1 MLLGFSAFLFLL
13 LFGAPIVFALG
24 VSSLAILTLVMD
36 VPVSVVSQRLYA
48 GLDSFTIMA
57 IPFFVLAGILMDAGG
72 ISRRMVQLADALVG
86 WITGSTLLV
95 AVSAATGM
103 AAVSGSGSADTAAIS
118 AIMQPEIK
126 RRKFDPD
133 FAAAMIAAGGSL
145 ASVIPPSLMMVVI
158 ASIAN
163 ISVGQLF
170 MAGIVPG
177 FLTGIGLMFMCYLYA
192 RQKGGHYLEVTP
204 FSMARLTSSF
214 VQALPAMGLPFLIIG
229 GIVGGVFTPTEA
241 AAVAV
246 LYGLIVGVFVHREL
260 KLSSLPKLLLK
271 ASAISASVMIIL
283 ASASIFS
290 WLISLARVST
300 AVGELIQSLSSD
312 PLVFLLLV
320 NVLLLVVGM
329 FMESIAAMLILVP
342 VLLPLAI
349 AYGIDP
355 VHFSLV
361 VVFNLTIGFVT
372 PPYGIALYVAANIAG
387 RGVMQVASQSGRS
400 LLVLLTVLLLITY
413 VPEIG
418 MWLPD
423 LFFKKHD

>member
-1 MLLGFSAFLFLL
+1 
-13 LFGAPIVFALG
+13 
-24 VSSLAILTLVMD
+24 
-36 VPVSVVSQRLYA
+36 
-48 GLDSFTIMA
+48 
-57 IPFFVLAGILMDAGG
+57 
-72 ISRRMVQLADALVG
+72 
-86 WITGSTLLV
+86 
-95 AVSAATGM
+95 
-103 AAVSGSGSADTAAIS
+103 
-118 AIMQPEIK
+118 
-126 RRKFDPD
+126 
-133 FAAAMIAAGGSL
+133 
-145 ASVIPPSLMMVVI
+145 
-158 ASIAN
+158 
-163 ISVGQLF
+163 
-170 MAGIVPG
+170 
-177 FLTGIGLMFMCYLYA
+177 
-192 RQKGGHYLEVTP
+192 
-204 FSMARLTSSF
+204 
-214 VQALPAMGLPFLIIG
+214 
-229 GIVGGVFTPTEA
+229 
-241 AAVAV
+241 
-246 LYGLIVGVFVHREL
+246 
-260 KLSSLPKLLLK
+260 
-271 ASAISASVMIIL
+271 
-283 ASASIFS
+283 
-290 WLISLARVST
+290 LARVST